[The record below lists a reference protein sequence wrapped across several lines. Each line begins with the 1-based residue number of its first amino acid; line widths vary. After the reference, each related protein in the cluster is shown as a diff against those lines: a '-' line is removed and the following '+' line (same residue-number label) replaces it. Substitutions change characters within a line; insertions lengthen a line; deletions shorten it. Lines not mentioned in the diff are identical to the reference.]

1 MRTIIVK
8 TQAEWDALPEVFK
21 ESTAIHVY
29 SPADAPIDI
38 KPLAPKSIVI
48 VFGSVNAVWAGGSVN
63 AVRAGGSVNAVWGSV
78 NEVWAGGSVNAVWA
92 GGSVNAVWGSVNE
105 VRAGGSV
112 NEVWENGTAKI
123 YSGGMCKKAAHNAVI
138 ISIGCK
144 PKVSL

>member
-48 VFGSVNAVWAGGSVN
+48 VFGSVNAVW
-63 AVRAGGSVNAVWGSV
+63 GSVNAVWGSV
-78 NEVWAGGSVNAVWA
+78 NEVRAGGSVNAVRAGGSVNAVWA